1 MNPADGH
8 AKNDKTWVA
17 LFPGQGSQAIGM
29 GRDFFDAGGVA
40 REVFE
45 EANEIFGKDLGKLC
59 FRGPI
64 SKLSNTDNLQIAI
77 TTVNIAIYEELRA
90 TGWPAPSAALGHSV
104 GEYSALYAAGVISRS
119 DALRA
124 TRERG
129 RLMQREAKLHSGS
142 MYAIKNTPAR
152 TIEELI
158 QELGLADDVII
169 GNDNGPGQQVVSGAT
184 EGVRALVN
192 RLMADGVECIK
203 LPVSGA
209 WHSPLMAGASEDFAR
224 CLNDVRLS
232 APKIP
237 VITNLS
243 ADFATDPGR
252 IRADMVAHLTGK
264 VRWQDSM
271 RRLLGEEY
279 ATTIEIG
286 PGRVLTRLAA
296 KLAQNEGVKLAAVG
310 VESKTDLEQLSAAL
324 LEAREAPTSRPE
336 NESLNPDRQGARA

>member
-1 MNPADGH
+1 MNSADEH
-8 AKNDKTWVA
+8 AKDEAYVA

-29 GRDFFDAGGVA
+29 GRDFFDGGGVA

-45 EANEIFGKDLGKLC
+45 EANEIAGKDISKLS

-90 TGWPAPSAALGHSV
+90 AGRPAPVLTLGHSV
-104 GEYSALYAAGVISRS
+104 GEYSALYVAGVISRS

-129 RLMQREAKLHSGS
+129 LLMQREAKLHAGS
-142 MYAIKNTPAR
+142 MYAIKKTPASQ
-152 TIEELI
+152 IEALI
-158 QELGLADDVII
+158 QECGLAGDVII
-169 GNDNGPGQQVVSGAT
+169 GNDNGPGQQVVSGSSD
-184 EGVRALVN
+184 GVRTLIN
-192 RLMADGVECIK
+192 RLMNDGVECVK
-203 LPVSGA
+203 LAVSGA
-209 WHSPLMAGASEDFAR
+209 WHSPLMAGAKEDFAN
-224 CLNDVRLS
+224 CLKDIAFA

-243 ADFATDPGR
+243 ADFATDPDR
-252 IRADMVAHLTGK
+252 IRTDLIEHLTGK
-264 VRWQDSM
+264 VLWHDSM
-271 RRLLGEEY
+271 RRVIGEGH

-296 KLAQNEGVKLAAVG
+296 KIARSESAGLAAVG
-310 VESKTDLEQLSAAL
+310 VESKSDLQQLAANL
-324 LEAREAPTSRPE
+324 SEARSEIREAQE
-336 NESLNPDRQGARA
+336 ARS